1 MVASTRGISTR
12 PSFCCQ
18 FLKFRPC
25 GMPRIAS
32 SAIKAL
38 CSVCGRDMPLRSD
51 GKVRIYRSV
60 KNRCPGSENP
70 PAPSANS
77 FNTDQN
83 PPRQTQAS
91 PISVNSVSPIPSVIN
106 PGRCE
111 GKIAKRIPRAA
122 RHQTARKLSSILDN
136 IVENNSLNAWERLFL
151 FTRRC
156 LQAPVR
162 GGHQRSL
169 ASFIN
174 QAIVVKTDADVV
186 SPVIPSKDKDIV
198 LTSLQLECRPN

>member
-1 MVASTRGISTR
+1 MKKLKIYFKDIFLSIVLSIVASTRGISTR

-25 GMPRIAS
+25 GMPRIAFS
-32 SAIKAL
+32 VIKAL

-51 GKVRIYRSV
+51 GKVRIHGSV
-60 KNRCPGSENP
+60 KNRCSGSENP

-111 GKIAKRIPRAA
+111 GKIVKRIPRAA
-122 RHQTARKLSSILDN
+122 RHQTARKLSSILDK
-136 IVENNSLNAWERLFL
+136 ITVSTPGNAYFSFQEDV
-151 FTRRC
+151 C
-156 LQAPVR
+156 KLQ
-162 GGHQRSL
+162 
-169 ASFIN
+169 
-174 QAIVVKTDADVV
+174 
-186 SPVIPSKDKDIV
+186 
-198 LTSLQLECRPN
+198 